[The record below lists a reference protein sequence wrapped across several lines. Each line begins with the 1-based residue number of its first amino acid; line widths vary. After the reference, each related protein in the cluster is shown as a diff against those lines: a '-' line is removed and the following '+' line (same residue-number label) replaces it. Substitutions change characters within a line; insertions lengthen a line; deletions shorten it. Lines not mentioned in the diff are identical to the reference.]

1 MSWMEIAV
9 CNPDVL
15 RRNLH
20 LNDLIQ
26 LKMKSF
32 FWHYVLF
39 VDLHGYPK
47 FEKID
52 CTDSAYDLCYHVN
65 YPNDGYDDD
74 LLLKKRWENNPWS
87 YTGYLKSEK
96 EVKLSVLLPDPE
108 SIEDDED
115 REHTIVSPSTLN
127 VAALLNFKY
136 YYNTVN
142 RSTKLHT
149 ILFTPNRSHSKA
161 HMSVVVRNSGFLVQQ
176 EILNV

>member
-1 MSWMEIAV
+1 MG
-9 CNPDVL
+9 
-15 RRNLH
+15 
-20 LNDLIQ
+20 LNSIESE
-26 LKMKSF
+26 KYFK
-32 FWHYVLF
+32 HYVLL

-52 CTDSAYDLCYHVN
+52 CSDSAYELCYHVN

-108 SIEDDED
+108 SIKDDED

-127 VAALLNFKY
+127 VAALLNFK
-136 YYNTVN
+136 
-142 RSTKLHT
+142 L
-149 ILFTPNRSHSKA
+149 L
-161 HMSVVVRNSGFLVQQ
+161 
-176 EILNV
+176 

>member
-1 MSWMEIAV
+1 M
-9 CNPDVL
+9 
-15 RRNLH
+15 
-20 LNDLIQ
+20 
-26 LKMKSF
+26 
-32 FWHYVLF
+32 
-39 VDLHGYPK
+39 
-47 FEKID
+47 
-52 CTDSAYDLCYHVN
+52 
-65 YPNDGYDDD
+65 
-74 LLLKKRWENNPWS
+74 KRWKNNPWS

-136 YYNTVN
+136 TVN
-142 RSTKLHT
+142 RSNKLHT
-149 ILFTPNRSHSKA
+149 ILFTPNRLHSKA